1 MKAVH
6 LRRTAKRCGVLF
18 ALFCLVFSPLAF
30 AQSQF
35 FFDPSDTNVRPVRIT
50 SPANYATF
58 YAPVDV
64 AIFAYVHVVDVAQG
78 VGVSFTNVEF
88 YAGTNDLGSGFDLG
102 STHAGLK
109 PGYANFVIAK
119 PVPRLGSLYCLSLI
133 HIYDPFGEAEIV
145 AKFIQGNSTPAD
157 RMAVI
162 GSEPEIYFLAR
173 RHSATGYV
181 YTYAL
186 MEPQPFARR
195 MQGEMIGE
203 VEASV
208 PEFIVYAANPF
219 SWARQPD
226 SDQRIFEWW
235 NSYQT
240 NYIRVALSDVVS
252 HADSE
257 FRFGIED
264 AGRYGKIRGLGL
276 EVFQRKSGAN
286 HP

>member
-1 MKAVH
+1 MALLAGVAVSGMNCWWAFKFETSRPGNWPVWFCVVAVAMTVFVNREAWFLLTPLQAAKAVY
-6 LRRTAKRCGVLF
+6 G
-18 ALFCLVFSPLAF
+18 
-30 AQSQF
+30 
-35 FFDPSDTNVRPVRIT
+35 D
-50 SPANYATF
+50 
-58 YAPVDV
+58 
-64 AIFAYVHVVDVAQG
+64 
-78 VGVSFTNVEF
+78 
-88 YAGTNDLGSGFDLG
+88 
-102 STHAGLK
+102 
-109 PGYANFVIAK
+109 
-119 PVPRLGSLYCLSLI
+119 
-133 HIYDPFGEAEIV
+133 DPFGEAEIV